1 MKSSVLG
8 EYIVRGLGLMARG
21 CVGVSSLAFD
31 PSAGDESADPA
42 SRSGRWVL
50 SSFVHREL
58 WERLCAER
66 LPLAVRL
73 ADVAMDGAGSHVV
86 LQLTAPGWL
95 HQIVLPRCA
104 EEVQRWLEDVAQ
116 QGSVLLA
123 LRYLGASPGAVLGL
137 ELKPGAFLAIEPGD
151 GSVKGLGDYL
161 AVVCAL
167 ATTVEGRWCVRD
179 AVADGRAPRESFAPL
194 LPRVLEPKRSAF
206 EALLNEVGK
215 RP

>member
-8 EYIVRGLGLMARG
+8 EYLVRGLGLMARG
-21 CVGVSSLAFD
+21 CFGISSLALD
-31 PSAGDESADPA
+31 PSAGNEGAYQA
-42 SRSGRWVL
+42 SGPGRWVI

-73 ADVAMDGAGSHVV
+73 ADVAMGSGSHVV
-86 LQLTAPGWL
+86 LQLTAPGWS
-95 HQIVLPRCA
+95 HQIVLPRGA
-104 EEVQRWLEDVAQ
+104 EEVQHWLEDVARH
-116 QGSVLLA
+116 GSVLLD
-123 LRYLGASPGAVLGL
+123 LRYLGASPGAVLCL
-137 ELKPGAFLAIEPGD
+137 ELNPGVFSAVEAGD
-151 GSVKGLGDYL
+151 GSVTGLGDYL

-206 EALLNEVGK
+206 EELLNEVAK
-215 RP
+215 RS